1 MQPIGVLV
9 IEEGAEAAL
18 MCAALLK
25 MPNVRVVGAPDVRA
39 ALERLKTERAALALP
54 VVETPAGGHRGI
66 PVVAVVPELPPAARE
81 RALAA
86 GVQEVYERPADWR
99 AYSELIDSVVSRF
112 ITPS

>member
-1 MQPIGVLV
+1 
-9 IEEGAEAAL
+9 
-18 MCAALLK
+18 
-25 MPNVRVVGAPDVRA
+25 
-39 ALERLKTERAALALP
+39 
-54 VVETPAGGHRGI
+54 
-66 PVVAVVPELPPAARE
+66 VVAVLPELPPAARE